1 MKNRMR
7 EIRTSGSVRGEEGNL
22 LAYSTCPVP
31 AGAPEGEMC
40 KTNPIYAGIGF
51 QGSGVSQLTPDPR
64 PLTPGASQPIVQNE
78 ANLASGDGA

>member
-1 MKNRMR
+1 
-7 EIRTSGSVRGEEGNL
+7 
-22 LAYSTCPVP
+22 
-31 AGAPEGEMC
+31 MC